1 MCFFSNR
8 AVPRR
13 PKQSLSSYCPL
24 DTATFPPDY
33 IAVKKYPLVIQT
45 HGFDS
50 QGFVIDGDPF
60 SGMVEFSLTSGRNAG
75 NNDDHSGMQR
85 FLSVKSKK
93 IGTVVGY
100 KRVVLCADGGHE
112 LPIFRTTKLE
122 IIDVICQMTHRAP
135 LRPRRCAGIHRSRAS
150 CHPARARRCRVARIG
165 FRFAQGREAGRP
177 RRGKAWNVKRSE
189 VDLLPI
195 QSWKPSRISS
205 GVAPWQSVR
214 RECASHDTRAYHA

>member
-1 MCFFSNR
+1 MMCFFSNR

-122 IIDVICQMTHRAP
+122 IIDVICQMTHRVRHFDQGGVQVFIDQELP
-135 LRPRRCAGIHRSRAS
+135 VTPQERGDAGLHESVFVLPKGGKLDAL
-150 CHPARARRCRVARIG
+150 A
-165 FRFAQGREAGRP
+165 AGRL
-177 RRGKAWNVKRSE
+177 G
-189 VDLLPI
+189 
-195 QSWKPSRISS
+195 
-205 GVAPWQSVR
+205 
-214 RECASHDTRAYHA
+214 T